1 MNEGWTKIFTTED
14 AIEAEILKQGLI
26 ESDIIAVTMNKQDS
40 PHKMFGV
47 ITVLVPDA
55 DAERAIQYLSD
66 NEIK

>member
-26 ESDIIAVTMNKQDS
+26 ENDIVAVVMNKQDS

-47 ITVLVPDA
+47 ISVMVPDA
-55 DAERAIQYLSD
+55 EAERAIQYLSD